1 MAHLSCFIPL
11 GSEAFTGLSFDF
23 FSLPKP
29 YSNSVL
35 SVLFTCLTS
44 PPVSSASSSPLLSTS
59 DTTLELSL
67 HLPFGHIPLPPP
79 VCGIL

>member
-1 MAHLSCFIPL
+1 MAHLSRFIPL
-11 GSEAFTGLSFDF
+11 GSEAFTGLSFNF
-23 FSLPKP
+23 FSLPKT

-59 DTTLELSL
+59 DTTLELSPRF
-67 HLPFGHIPLPPP
+67 PFGHIPLPPL